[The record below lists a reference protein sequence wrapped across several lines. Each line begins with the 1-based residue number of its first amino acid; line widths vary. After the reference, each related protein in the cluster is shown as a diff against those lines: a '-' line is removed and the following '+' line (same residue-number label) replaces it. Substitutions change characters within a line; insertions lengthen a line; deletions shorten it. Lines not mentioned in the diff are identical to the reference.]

1 MPALAKDGYMV
12 PVVAL
17 TKPLPDLEKGIQI
30 VGFLSKLEE
39 QPEEE

>member
-1 MPALAKDGYMV
+1 MI

-17 TKPLPDLEKGIQI
+17 TKPLPNLLQGITI

-39 QPEEE
+39 RPE